1 MSMYSLGNDLYSG
14 QRSFTIIGRRRLWY
28 GIALAFILLSA
39 VLLLVKPINFGI
51 DFRGGSQFT
60 VSGTANMGQQ
70 DAIDVVA
77 AQTGDDS
84 ARVSE
89 VGANSIRV
97 QTSELTNE
105 QTQEVRAALADVY
118 DVPVDDVAS
127 TFIGP
132 TWGADVSSKAIQSLV
147 IFIGLISLILWAYFR
162 TWTIAVGAI
171 GALLHDL
178 IITAGVYVAS
188 GFEVTPATVIGLLT
202 ILGYSLY
209 DTVVVFDKVREN
221 TAGFLDQ
228 EETTYAEQANLAVN
242 QTLIRS
248 INTSVTGLLPVGA
261 ILVIG
266 VLFQGA
272 GTLRDLSLALF
283 VGMLISAVSSIFLA
297 APLAVTLGERQKDI
311 KEHTERVLTARPAV
325 QDTTIIRKKKA

>member
-1 MSMYSLGNDLYSG
+1 MSMYSLGNDLYTGKKSYD
-14 QRSFTIIGRRRLWY
+14 IIGRRKTWY
-28 GIALAFILLSA
+28 TIALVFIGLTIA
-39 VLLLVKPINFGI
+39 LLLVKPINFGI

-60 VSGTANMGQQ
+60 ISGTANISQQ

-77 AQTGDDS
+77 EQTGDDS
-84 ARVSE
+84 VRVSE
-89 VGANSIRV
+89 VGADSIRV

-105 QTQEVRAALADVY
+105 QTAQVRAALAEAY

-132 TWGADVSSKAIQSLV
+132 SWGADVSGKAIQSLV
-147 IFIGLISLILWAYFR
+147 IFVILISLILWAYFR
-162 TWTIAVGAI
+162 TWTIAVGAV

-178 IITAGVYVAS
+178 AITVGVYVAS

-221 TAGFLDQ
+221 TRGFLDQ
-228 EETTYAEQANLAVN
+228 NDHTYAEQANLAVN

-283 VGMLISAVSSIFLA
+283 VGMLVSAISSIFLA
-297 APLAVTLGERQKDI
+297 APLAVTLGERQTDI
-311 KEHTERVLTARPAV
+311 KEHTERVLEARG
-325 QDTTIIRKKKA
+325 TTTDNQTTRKKKA

>member
-14 QRSFTIIGRRRLWY
+14 KKSFNIIGKRKIWY
-28 GIALAFILLSA
+28 TISLVFVALTAILLM
-39 VLLLVKPINFGI
+39 VKPINLGI

-60 VSGTANMGQQ
+60 ISGTTNSSQQ
-70 DAIDVVA
+70 DAIDIVA
-77 AQTGDDS
+77 EYSGEDN

-89 VGANSIRV
+89 IGANSIRV
-97 QTSELTNE
+97 QTGELSNE
-105 QTQEVRAALADVY
+105 ETQEVRSGLAEAY
-118 DVPVDDVAS
+118 GVPIDDVAS

-132 TWGADVSSKAIQSLV
+132 TWGADVSKQALQSLV
-147 IFIGLISLILWAYFR
+147 VFIILISIVLWIYFR

-178 IITAGVYVAS
+178 IITVGVYVAS

-221 TAGFLDQ
+221 TSGFADQ
-228 EETTYAEQANLAVN
+228 EDYTYAEAANLAVN

-283 VGMLISAVSSIFLA
+283 VGMLISAISSIFVA
-297 APLAVTLGERQKDI
+297 SPLAVTLGERQQDI
-311 KEHTERVLTARPAV
+311 KEHTERVLARREAGAELSEE
-325 QDTTIIRKKKA
+325 KKA

>member
-1 MSMYSLGNDLYSG
+1 MMSMYSLGNDLYSG
-14 QRSFTIIGRRRLWY
+14 KRSFDIIGRRRTWY
-28 GIALAFILLSA
+28 TVAAVFILLTA
-39 VLLLVKPINFGI
+39 ILLAVKPINFGI

-60 VSGTANMGQQ
+60 ISGTANMSQQ
-70 DAIDVVA
+70 DAIDVVSA
-77 AQTGDDS
+77 ETGDDS
-84 ARVSE
+84 VRVSE

-105 QTQEVRAALADVY
+105 QTIEVRAQLADAY
-118 DVPVDDVAS
+118 GVPADDVAS

-132 TWGADVSSKAIQSLV
+132 TWGADVSGKAIQSLL
-147 IFIGLISLILWAYFR
+147 IFIVLISGILWAYFR
-162 TWTIAVGAI
+162 TWTIAVGAL
-171 GALLHDL
+171 GALLNDL
-178 IITAGVYVAS
+178 LLTVGVYVAS

-221 TAGFLDQ
+221 TTGFVDQ
-228 EETTYAEQANLAVN
+228 DDYTYAEAANLAVN

-248 INTSVTGLLPVGA
+248 LNTSVTGLLPVGA
-261 ILVIG
+261 ILLIG
-266 VLFQGA
+266 ILFQGA

-283 VGMLISAVSSIFLA
+283 VGMLVSAVSSIFLA

-311 KEHTERVLTARPAV
+311 QEHTARVREARGTE
-325 QDTTIIRKKKA
+325 DRRKKKA

>member
-14 QRSFTIIGRRRLWY
+14 KKSFNIIGKRKLWY
-28 GIALAFILLSA
+28 SIALFFIVVTA
-39 VLLLVKPINFGI
+39 LLLAFKPINLGI

-60 VSGTANMGQQ
+60 ISGTQNMSQQ
-70 DAIDVVA
+70 DAIDIVA
-77 AQTGDDS
+77 DYSGEDS

-97 QTSELTNE
+97 QTGELTNE
-105 QTQEVRAALADVY
+105 ETQEVRSGLAEAY
-118 DVPVDDVAS
+118 NVPVEDVAS

-132 TWGADVSSKAIQSLV
+132 TWGADVSKQAAQSLV
-147 IFIGLISLILWAYFR
+147 VFVVLVSLVLWIYFR

-178 IITAGVYVAS
+178 LVTVGVYVAS

-221 TAGFLDQ
+221 TKGFAEQ
-228 EETTYAEQANLAVN
+228 EEYTYAEAANLAVN

-266 VLFQGA
+266 ILFQGA

-283 VGMLISAVSSIFLA
+283 VGMLVSAISSIFVA
-297 APLAVTLGERQKDI
+297 SPLAVTLGERQQDI
-311 KEHTERVLTARPAV
+311 KEHTERVLARRESATAEK
-325 QDTTIIRKKKA
+325 IEEKA

>member
-1 MSMYSLGNDLYSG
+1 MSMYSLGNNLYSG
-14 QRSFTIIGRRRLWY
+14 AKSFNIIGKRKIWY
-28 GIALAFILLSA
+28 SIALVFIALTA
-39 VLLLVKPINFGI
+39 LLLIVKPINFGI

-60 VSGTANMGQQ
+60 ISGTANSSQQ

-77 AQTGDDS
+77 AYTGDVNV
-84 ARVSE
+84 RVSE
-89 VGANSIRV
+89 VGSNSIRV
-97 QTSELTNE
+97 QTAELSSEE
-105 QTQEVRAALADVY
+105 TQDVRDGLAEAY
-118 DVPVDDVAS
+118 GVPPEDVAS

-132 TWGADVSSKAIQSLV
+132 TWGADVSQQALQSLV
-147 IFIGLISLILWAYFR
+147 VFIVLVSLVLWIYFR
-162 TWTIAVGAI
+162 TWTIAIGAI

-178 IITAGVYVAS
+178 AITVGVYVAS

-221 TAGFLDQ
+221 TKGFAEQTDY
-228 EETTYAEQANLAVN
+228 TYAEAANLAVN

-248 INTSVTGLLPVGA
+248 INTSVTGLLPVGS

-283 VGMLISAVSSIFLA
+283 VGMLVSAISSIFIA
-297 APLAVTLGERQKDI
+297 SPLAVTLGERQADI
-311 KEHTERVLTARPAV
+311 KEHTESVLAAREKAAV
-325 QDTTIIRKKKA
+325 VNEVKEKKA

>member
-1 MSMYSLGNDLYSG
+1 MSMYSLGNDLYTG
-14 QRSFTIIGRRRLWY
+14 KRSFNIISRRRNWY
-28 GIALAFILLSA
+28 LIAGALLLLTA
-39 VLLLVKPINFGI
+39 VLLAFKPINFGI

-60 VSGTANMGQQ
+60 ISGTANMSQQ
-70 DAIDVVA
+70 DGIDVVA
-77 AQTGDDS
+77 EATGDDS
-84 ARVSE
+84 VRVSE
-89 VGANSIRV
+89 VGSNSIRI
-97 QTSELTNE
+97 QTSEMTNE
-105 QTQEVRAALADVY
+105 ETIEVRAQLAETY
-118 DVPVDDVAS
+118 GVPIDDVAS

-132 TWGADVSSKAIQSLV
+132 TWGADVSSKAIQSLI
-147 IFIGLISLILWAYFR
+147 IFIVLISAILWAYFR
-162 TWTIAVGAI
+162 TWTIAVGAL
-171 GALLHDL
+171 GALMNDL
-178 IITAGVYVAS
+178 MLTVGVYVAS

-221 TAGFLDQ
+221 TAGFTEQD
-228 EETTYAEQANLAVN
+228 EYTYAEQANLAVN

-261 ILVIG
+261 ILFIG

-283 VGMLISAVSSIFLA
+283 VGMLVSAVSSIFLA

-311 KEHTERVLTARPAV
+311 KEHTERVLEARGPMI
-325 QDTTIIRKKKA
+325 DTRKKKA

>member
-1 MSMYSLGNDLYSG
+1 MSMYSLGNDLYTG
-14 QRSFTIIGRRRLWY
+14 RRSFNIIGRRRLWY
-28 GIALAFILLSA
+28 TIALAFIALTV
-39 VLLLVKPINFGI
+39 VLLLVRPINFGI

-60 VSGTANMGQQ
+60 ISGTENTSQQ

-77 AQTGDDS
+77 GETGDDS

-89 VGANSIRV
+89 VGTNSIRV
-97 QTSELTNE
+97 QTSEMTNE
-105 QTQEVRAALADVY
+105 QTQSVRSGLADAY
-118 DVPVDDVAS
+118 GVPLDDVAS

-132 TWGADVSSKAIQSLV
+132 SWGADVSSKAIQSLV
-147 IFIGLISLILWAYFR
+147 IFVVLISLILWAYFR

-171 GALLHDL
+171 GALMHDL
-178 IITAGVYVAS
+178 IITVGVYVAS

-221 TAGFLDQ
+221 TTGFLDQ
-228 EETTYAEQANLAVN
+228 SETTYAEQANLAVN

-266 VLFQGA
+266 ILFQGA

-283 VGMLISAVSSIFLA
+283 VGMLVSAVSSIFLA

-311 KEHTERVLTARPAV
+311 KDHTRRVLDSRDAP
-325 QDTTIIRKKKA
+325 TIREKKA